1 MDPTQYLPQVASGG
15 TALVIGYG
23 LRLFLEWIQ
32 QLRSGKLEEKK
43 LDIAEDSAQV
53 TDAAA
58 ANAILL
64 ASLQAV
70 RAENER
76 KDVKIEALENRN
88 AEKDAKIEVLQNEV
102 RELRG
107 QLHIL
112 GQRLDGVDF
121 ELDDLRD
128 NH

>member
-1 MDPTQYLPQVASGG
+1 MDPTQFLPQVAGGG
-15 TALVIGYG
+15 TLLIIGYG
-23 LRLFLEWIQ
+23 FKMLLDYLSQR
-32 QLRSGKLEEKK
+32 RSGLLEHKK
-43 LDIAEDSAQV
+43 LDLAEDTAQI

-70 RAENER
+70 REENVR
-76 KDVKIEALENRN
+76 KDHKIEALETRN
-88 AEKDAKIEVLQNEV
+88 AEKDTKIEGLQKQV
-102 RELRG
+102 RELRA
-107 QLHIL
+107 QVHVLL
-112 GQRLDGVDF
+112 QRLDGVDF